1 MTPIE
6 IVLLLTVGTLSGF
19 INTLAGGGSML
30 TLPALMMMGIP
41 ADIANGTNRVA
52 VLAQSITGAKGFDQA
67 GQLDRSGLAGVL
79 LPTILGA
86 AVGALCAS
94 FLPNVWLKPILLVV
108 MVMVAISLLLPKKIA
123 TKARVTSSADQRL
136 GLAGWLSLFGAGLYG
151 GFIQAGVGFIL
162 VAVLSGVLQYDL
174 VRSNALKLVC
184 TGVFSGVALL
194 IFAAQGQVLWVTG
207 GALALGSMLGAW
219 ASVRVTIRLSETVLR
234 RILVIMVAISC
245 LAALL
250 V

>member
-1 MTPIE
+1 MTPVE
-6 IVLLLTVGTLSGF
+6 IILLVTVGILSGF

-41 ADIANGTNRVA
+41 ADLANGTNRVA

-67 GQLDRSGLAGVL
+67 GQLDRSALAGIL
-79 LPTILGA
+79 LPTIIGAALGA
-86 AVGALCAS
+86 LGAS
-94 FLPNVWLKPILLVV
+94 ILPNLWLKPILLIV
-108 MVMVAISLLLPKKIA
+108 MVLVALSLLLPKAPVKPGDQPH
-123 TKARVTSSADQRL
+123 SSGPAP
-136 GLAGWLSLFGAGLYG
+136 GLVAWLSLLGAGLYG

-162 VAVLSGVLQYDL
+162 VAVLAGVLQYDL

-194 IFAAQGQVLWVTG
+194 IFAAQGQVLWLTG
-207 GALALGSMLGAW
+207 GILALGSMLGAW

>member
-6 IVLLLTVGTLSGF
+6 VGLLVTVGTLSGF

-30 TLPALMMMGIP
+30 TLPALMMLGIP

-67 GQLDRSGLAGVL
+67 GQLDRSALARVL

-94 FLPNVWLKPILLVV
+94 VLPNVWLKPILLVV
-108 MVMVAISLLLPKKIA
+108 MVMVALSLLLPKTAA
-123 TKARVTSSADQRL
+123 TQPHLTSSVSQTL
-136 GLAGWLSLFGAGLYG
+136 GLAAWLSLFGAGLYG

-162 VAVLSGVLQYDL
+162 VAVLSGVLRYDM

-194 IFAAQGQVLWVTG
+194 IFAAQGQVLWLTG
-207 GALALGSMLGAW
+207 GVLALGSMLGAW
-219 ASVRVTIRLSETVLR
+219 LSVRVTIRLSETVLR
-234 RILVIMVAISC
+234 RILVIMVAICC

>member
-6 IVLLLTVGTLSGF
+6 IVLLVTVGTLSGF

-30 TLPALMMMGIP
+30 TLPALMMLGIP

-52 VLAQSITGAKGFDQA
+52 VLAQSITGVKGFDQA

-79 LPTILGA
+79 LPTVLGA
-86 AVGALCAS
+86 AVGAICAS
-94 FLPNVWLKPILLVV
+94 VLPNVWLKPILLGV
-108 MVMVAISLLLPKKIA
+108 MVMVALSLFLPKAAAI
-123 TKARVTSSADQRL
+123 KARPGQTL
-136 GLAGWLSLFGAGLYG
+136 GLASWLSLFGAGLYG

-162 VAVLSGVLQYDL
+162 VAVLSGMLQYDL

-194 IFAAQGQVLWVTG
+194 IFAAQGQVLWLTG
-207 GALALGSMLGAW
+207 GVLALGSMLGAW

>member
-1 MTPIE
+1 MTTIE

-86 AVGALCAS
+86 PVGALCAS
-94 FLPNVWLKPILLVV
+94 FLPNVWLKPILL
-108 MVMVAISLLLPKKIA
+108 MVMVAISLLLPKTIA
-123 TKARVTSSADQRL
+123 TKARVTRSADQRL

-207 GALALGSMLGAW
+207 GILALGSMLGAW

>member
-1 MTPIE
+1 MTPVE
-6 IVLLLTVGTLSGF
+6 IILLVTVGTLSGF

-41 ADIANGTNRVA
+41 ADLANGTNRVA

-67 GQLDRSGLAGVL
+67 GQLDRSALTGIL
-79 LPTILGA
+79 LPTIMGAALGA
-86 AVGALCAS
+86 LGAS
-94 FLPNVWLKPILLVV
+94 ILPNVWLKPILLLV
-108 MVMVAISLLLPKKIA
+108 MVLVALSLLLPKASVK
-123 TKARVTSSADQRL
+123 SADLTGPSGQTL
-136 GLAGWLSLFGAGLYG
+136 GPVSWLSLFGAGLYG

-162 VAVLSGVLQYDL
+162 VAVLAGVLQYDL

-194 IFAAQGQVLWVTG
+194 IFAAQGQVLWLTG
-207 GALALGSMLGAW
+207 GVLALGSMVGAW

-234 RILVIMVAISC
+234 RILVIMVATSC

>member
-1 MTPIE
+1 
-6 IVLLLTVGTLSGF
+6 
-19 INTLAGGGSML
+19 
-30 TLPALMMMGIP
+30 
-41 ADIANGTNRVA
+41 
-52 VLAQSITGAKGFDQA
+52 
-67 GQLDRSGLAGVL
+67 
-79 LPTILGA
+79 
-86 AVGALCAS
+86 VGALCAS
-94 FLPNVWLKPILLVV
+94 FLSNVWLKPILLVV
-108 MVMVAISLLLPKKIA
+108 MVMVAISLLLPKTIA
-123 TKARVTSSADQRL
+123 TKAIVTSSADQRL

-207 GALALGSMLGAW
+207 GILALGSMLGAW

-234 RILVIMVAISC
+234 RILVIMVATSC